1 MQKADKILAE
11 TAKQNN
17 HAWTLCPLAMKR
29 NYTKQLCVCVAVYEL
44 VAALLALEPA
54 LPEEEIPKHVRSTQY
69 QFKVLKDVNCFVSL
83 CSRHLDKAG
92 RWNCFVILLCNVRRE
107 M

>member
-29 NYTKQLCVCVAVYEL
+29 NYTKQLYGCVAVYEL
-44 VAALLALEPA
+44 VAALLALKLA
-54 LPEEEIPKHVRSTQY
+54 LPEEEIPKHVRLTH
-69 QFKVLKDVNCFVSL
+69 KVLKDVNCFVSL
-83 CSRHLDKAG
+83 RSRHLDKAG